1 MSSLSCSRCVSIIS
15 MSAAIAHSG
24 CHFQQLVVWSLV
36 LFGLVCSAL
45 ICAIE
50 SVICLVVFFVDVFDL
65 EQDVCDCVLCVRCGF
80 V

>member
-1 MSSLSCSRCVSIIS
+1 
-15 MSAAIAHSG
+15 
-24 CHFQQLVVWSLV
+24 LVVWSLV

-65 EQDVCDCVLCVRCGF
+65 EQDVCDCVLCVGCGF